1 MQEDKEQAELIQLM
15 TKDIQ
20 KIRDEILEKQ
30 DGLCELCKDEISEKT
45 GVSLDHQHRT
55 KSSVIGENGG
65 GLVRGVLCR
74 RCNVMEG
81 KIWNASKRFGIH
93 DNLSDWLR
101 TLADYLDK
109 ENYPYI
115 HPSEKALE
123 KEVSKRN
130 YNKLSKLY
138 KEEEFIPKRKNQKKK
153 PMIAYP
159 KSGKLTKGLKELFEL
174 FQISPYN

>member
-1 MQEDKEQAELIQLM
+1 MQDKELKQLM
-15 TKDIQ
+15 TKDVQ
-20 KIRDEILEKQ
+20 RIRDEILSEQ
-30 DGLCELCKDEISEKT
+30 GGLCKLCEDEISEKT

-55 KSSVIGENGG
+55 KTSVIGENGG

-101 TLADYLDK
+101 TLADYLDAD
-109 ENYPYI
+109 NYHYI
-115 HPSEKALE
+115 HPTEKP
-123 KEVSKRN
+123 KEQKVSKRN
-130 YNKLSKLY
+130 YNKLAKLY

-153 PMIAYP
+153 PMPEFP
-159 KSGKLTKGLKELFEL
+159 KSGKLTKALGELFKR
-174 FQISPYN
+174 FDINPYN